1 MTSDAAPP
9 KSSIT
14 NIYSILSDED
24 CVKLLQMISEH
35 RQPKISNLGTRK
47 RYYERLSKIREA
59 HLIIKK
65 KDRSKGD
72 DLSNYEL
79 TDFGSS
85 LYDSLLTLRR
95 AANLRWSLKAIDA
108 LDDRVPI
115 EERIKLIQTLIPY
128 EAIRKILLKL

>member
-1 MTSDAAPP
+1 MTSYAAPP

-14 NIYSILSDED
+14 NTYSILSDED

-35 RQPKISNLGTRK
+35 RQLKINTLGTRK
-47 RYYERLSKIREA
+47 RYYERLSKIRKA

-72 DLSNYEL
+72 DISNYEL
-79 TDFGSS
+79 TDLGSS
-85 LYDSLLTLRR
+85 LYESLLTLRR
-95 AANLRWSLKAIDA
+95 AANLRWRLNAIDA

-115 EERIKLIQTLIPY
+115 EERIKLIQAIIPD
-128 EAIRKILLKL
+128 ETIRKILLKH

>member
-1 MTSDAAPP
+1 M
-9 KSSIT
+9 
-14 NIYSILSDED
+14 
-24 CVKLLQMISEH
+24 
-35 RQPKISNLGTRK
+35 
-47 RYYERLSKIREA
+47 EA

-85 LYDSLLTLRR
+85 LYESLLTLRR

>member
-1 MTSDAAPP
+1 MTSYAAPP

-35 RQPKISNLGTRK
+35 RQPKINNLGTRK
-47 RYYERLSKIREA
+47 RYYERLSKIRKA

-72 DLSNYEL
+72 DISNYEL
-79 TDFGSS
+79 TDLGSS
-85 LYDSLLTLRR
+85 LYESLLTLRR
-95 AANLRWSLKAIDA
+95 AANLRWRLNAIDV

-115 EERIKLIQTLIPY
+115 EERIKLIQAIIPD
-128 EAIRKILLKL
+128 ETIRKILLKH